1 VWLITII
8 KDATDELKLVLLLE
22 QYYSFAMMTL
32 YLGTVSVRG
41 LFIFLSDSSV
51 PSPVLDSLNSVYN
64 LYYVFANALVS
75 WRRHFVQLLG

>member
-1 VWLITII
+1 MDEQQWSPLQGIRLFVWLITII

-32 YLGTVSVRG
+32 YLGTVSVCG

-51 PSPVLDSLNSVYN
+51 PSPGGFFKFCL
-64 LYYVFANALVS
+64 
-75 WRRHFVQLLG
+75 